1 MDDER
6 NPRWQM
12 GADDLRH
19 FRTQLTNAL
28 LATGQL
34 GRRHMQS
41 ADAERL
47 HAHLSAALNRLVA
60 RLRQIEQ
67 RGHGDDAA

>member
-6 NPRWQM
+6 TLRWHM

-28 LATGQL
+28 LAAGQL

-41 ADAERL
+41 ADAQRL
-47 HAHLSAALNRLVA
+47 HAHLSTALNHLVA
-60 RLRQIEQ
+60 RLRQMEQ
-67 RGHGDDAA
+67 RGPGDDSA